1 MEDQAE
7 VMLKEPA
14 ERALQPQG
22 GGAAEGCADP
32 PAYGRIKEAVSSCGV
47 QDQDRNVGGSPDL
60 QKNKLV
66 EFCRQIDDG
75 L

>member
-7 VMLKEPA
+7 VVPEEPA
-14 ERALQPQG
+14 ARTLQPQG

-60 QKNKLV
+60 QKNKFV
-66 EFCRQIDDG
+66 EFCRQIDEG